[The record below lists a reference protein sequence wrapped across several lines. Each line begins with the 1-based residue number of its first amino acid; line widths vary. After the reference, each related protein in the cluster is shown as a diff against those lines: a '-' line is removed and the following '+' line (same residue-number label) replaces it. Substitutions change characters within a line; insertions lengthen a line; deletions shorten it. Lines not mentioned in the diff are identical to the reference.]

1 MLYFVTSSLST
12 FLNSKTNVATNVKL
26 LNLYNKSISLFL
38 IANSVSLSC
47 SSGLKK
53 FKISTL

>member
-47 SSGLKK
+47 SSGLKEL
-53 FKISTL
+53 KISTF